1 VLIGRS
7 VVGIQ
12 AGDIVRIA
20 RYILRNKDVDK
31 DRIGA
36 IAKEDMCLP
45 LIHAA
50 AFEPL
55 ISNVT
60 LIGSLISY
68 RAVVMNKLYRV
79 GVTPNEGGGNWH
91 PYEVDFNWGIA
102 GVLTA
107 YDLPDL
113 IACIAPRKVAMIG
126 IKDQMLEHA
135 SEDLINSEMEFPKA
149 AYAAKNV
156 SNNLRISLL
165 YEDISSSIKWC
176 FEPK

>member
-1 VLIGRS
+1 
-7 VVGIQ
+7 
-12 AGDIVRIA
+12 
-20 RYILRNKDVDK
+20 
-31 DRIGA
+31 
-36 IAKEDMCLP
+36 
-45 LIHAA
+45 
-50 AFEPL
+50 
-55 ISNVT
+55 
-60 LIGSLISY
+60 
-68 RAVVMNKLYRV
+68 MNRLYRV
-79 GVTPNEGGGNWH
+79 GLTRREGGDNWH

-113 IACIAPRKVAMIG
+113 VACLAPRKVAMFG

-135 SEDLINSEMEFPKA
+135 SEDLLNSEMEFPKV

-156 SNNLRISLL
+156 SSNLRISQS